1 MCMCVRACVCV
12 CVCSCVRECL
22 VGRVWFCIRVYLPN
36 LQMEVPADVV
46 VQVEDEHWPGCS
58 EDDPRARHHDDIGR
72 VVPDESYHSRCH
84 LWEGNVEHG
93 EHEQPAR

>member
-1 MCMCVRACVCV
+1 MQLIASRLAEK
-12 CVCSCVRECL
+12 R
-22 VGRVWFCIRVYLPN
+22 RRY
-36 LQMEVPADVV
+36 PADVV

-72 VVPDESYHSRCH
+72 VVPDERYHSRCH